1 MSSLAAVQADGYYKP
16 EEKARTKQ
24 RASQFSRTGKIV
36 FELMYKGK
44 CLSCGAFMGKGT
56 RFNAKKTQVGMYLSS
71 KIWEF
76 QMNCKGKGCS
86 ERLVVRTDPQHAEFI
101 FVSGMKQIGGPAGRS
116 QDDGDQ
122 TTNSTNNSGT
132 SSSTATGS
140 RSIHSLPRDSLRT
153 DNKTPGLDA
162 MDRLEQ
168 KKELQEQLDAD
179 AAQIK
184 ILKQQADQG
193 YGNNV
198 TSNARLRQAHRVV
211 RHEKE
216 SLARQG
222 KKLGIGGPLLPK
234 SRQDEIVARRERTAA
249 SIVGRH
255 HKQKRKRK
263 AVSVTKQS
271 IFKGKKKSRSG
282 SSSRSSRSSR
292 SSMARGAGLERALHQ
307 LPRSRMTFASG
318 SGSSGSSSSSSKIVL
333 RKR

>member
-1 MSSLAAVQADGYYKP
+1 
-16 EEKARTKQ
+16 
-24 RASQFSRTGKIV
+24 
-36 FELMYKGK
+36 
-44 CLSCGAFMGKGT
+44 
-56 RFNAKKTQVGMYLSS
+56 
-71 KIWEF
+71 
-76 QMNCKGKGCS
+76 
-86 ERLVVRTDPQHAEFI
+86 
-101 FVSGMKQIGGPAGRS
+101 MKQIGGPAGRS

-132 SSSTATGS
+132 SNSTATGS

-255 HKQKRKRK
+255 HKHKRKRK

-318 SGSSGSSSSSSKIVL
+318 SGSSGSSSSSKIVL

>member
-1 MSSLAAVQADGYYKP
+1 
-16 EEKARTKQ
+16 
-24 RASQFSRTGKIV
+24 
-36 FELMYKGK
+36 
-44 CLSCGAFMGKGT
+44 
-56 RFNAKKTQVGMYLSS
+56 
-71 KIWEF
+71 
-76 QMNCKGKGCS
+76 
-86 ERLVVRTDPQHAEFI
+86 
-101 FVSGMKQIGGPAGRS
+101 
-116 QDDGDQ
+116 
-122 TTNSTNNSGT
+122 
-132 SSSTATGS
+132 
-140 RSIHSLPRDSLRT
+140 
-153 DNKTPGLDA
+153 
-162 MDRLEQ
+162 
-168 KKELQEQLDAD
+168 LDAD

-255 HKQKRKRK
+255 HKHKRKRK

-282 SSSRSSRSSR
+282 SSSRSSR

-318 SGSSGSSSSSSKIVL
+318 SGSSGSSGSSSKIVL